1 VLKGWCTELGV
12 EIASLG
18 IQVFGGMGFV
28 EETGAAQYLRD
39 ARIAPIY
46 EGTTGIQA
54 GDLVGRKLTM
64 DGGEAVTA
72 LIAEMRAVEA
82 QLAAEADA
90 QFATIRERLAGGI
103 EALEQS
109 TRWMLETIG
118 RNPDEALAASVG
130 YMMLT
135 GYVCGGWQMARAALA
150 ARAKPASGDDGFC
163 RAKIATARFYAE
175 HILPKARALASA
187 VTSGA
192 STALALPEEQ
202 F

>member
-1 VLKGWCTELGV
+1 MLFRS
-12 EIASLG
+12 IS
-18 IQVFGGMGFV
+18 
-28 EETGAAQYLRD
+28 
-39 ARIAPIY
+39 
-46 EGTTGIQA
+46 
-54 GDLVGRKLTM
+54 
-64 DGGEAVTA
+64 AVTA

-90 QFATIRERLAGGI
+90 QFATIRDRLAGGI

-118 RNPDEALAASVG
+118 RSPDEALAASVA

-150 ARAKPASGDDGFC
+150 ARAKLASGDDGFC

-175 HILPKARALASA
+175 HILPKAGGLAGA
-187 VTSGA
+187 VMSGA